1 MKNGICIAMALFSTL
16 LATSCTERQRD
27 RAEHRAKQA
36 ADRAENTISEA
47 SITTAV
53 KAKLA
58 ADVRLVTLTSVNVD
72 TKGTTVTLSGT
83 VPTVEDSQQAER
95 VAKTVDGVTSVVNIL
110 TIKP

>member
-27 RAEHRAKQA
+27 RAEHQAKQA
-36 ADRAENTISEA
+36 ADRAENRISEA

-110 TIKP
+110 TVKP